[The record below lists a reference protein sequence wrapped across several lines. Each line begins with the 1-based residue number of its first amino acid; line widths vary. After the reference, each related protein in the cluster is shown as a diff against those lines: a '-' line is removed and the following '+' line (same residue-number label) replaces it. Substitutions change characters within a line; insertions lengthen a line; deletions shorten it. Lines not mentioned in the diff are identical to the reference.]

1 MLAEKFDGG
10 NNVMGKFDRI
20 LLCSDLDGT
29 LTDESGAIPEKNIRA
44 LEYFCSEGGK
54 FCISTGRLPAY
65 LLEHYFSKE
74 FLSGC
79 PTICCNGACIYDFA
93 EEKVLLERPFTSH
106 CVELAEFLY
115 KNCADIIRLT
125 ISTRG
130 PLIVNFDDYSASY
143 DKIRAMLADMP
154 IYKVVLVFDD
164 DNEEGALSLKSMLE
178 KSFGEYFNFS
188 RSWATGLEILDAHAT
203 KGDAVHALKKILG
216 NDMVAVCAG
225 NYENDITMLTAADIG
240 CAVSDSVPSLKEA
253 ADKIVCSSRE
263 GAIAYIVD
271 NVLDWI

>member
-10 NNVMGKFDRI
+10 NNVMGKFDKI

-29 LTDESGAIPEKNIRA
+29 LTNKSGVIPEKNIRA
-44 LEYFCSEGGK
+44 LDYFCSEGGK
-54 FCISTGRLPAY
+54 FCVSTGRLPIY
-65 LLEHYFSKE
+65 LLENYFSKE
-74 FLSGC
+74 FLSAC

-93 EEKVLLERPFTSH
+93 EEKMLVERPFTSH

-115 KNCADIIRLT
+115 KNCADIIHLT
-125 ISTRG
+125 IFTKG
-130 PLIVNFDDYSASY
+130 PSKVDFDDYSASY
-143 DKIRAMLADMP
+143 DKICAMLTDMP
-154 IYKVVLVFDD
+154 IYKVVLVFD
-164 DNEEGALSLKSMLE
+164 EEKSTLSLKSMLE

-203 KGDAVHALKKILG
+203 KGDAVHTLKQILG
-216 NDMVAVCAG
+216 NDMVAVSAG

-253 ADKIVCSSRE
+253 ADRIVCSSRE